1 MVTISVK
8 VKFGP
13 KRRGKTRQH
22 MRIGELSKLTDT
34 PARSLR
40 YYEEQELIVPRR
52 LPNGYREYDEYL
64 VNRVNQIRGLI
75 DSGLPTRIIKQI
87 LPCVDKTPTIHPSD
101 ATPELL
107 DILEFQRDRMNQR
120 IDCLTRNRD
129 AISNYIEVVSETIP
143 KSTTTSWTGSV

>member
-1 MVTISVK
+1 
-8 VKFGP
+8 
-13 KRRGKTRQH
+13 
-22 MRIGELSKLTDT
+22 MRIGELGKLTDT
-34 PARSLR
+34 PPRSLR

-64 VNRVNQIRGLI
+64 INRVNQIRGLI
-75 DSGLPTRIIKQI
+75 DSGLPTKIIKQI

-107 DILEFQRDRMNQR
+107 DILEVQRDRMNER

-129 AISNYIEVVSETIP
+129 AINNYIDVVAGTIS
-143 KSTTTSWTGSV
+143 KTTAASAA

>member
-1 MVTISVK
+1 
-8 VKFGP
+8 
-13 KRRGKTRQH
+13 

-40 YYEEQELIVPRR
+40 YYEEQELIIPRR
-52 LPNGYREYDEYL
+52 SANGYREYDEYL
-64 VNRVNQIRGLI
+64 INRVNQIRGLI
-75 DSGLPTRIIKQI
+75 DSGLPTKIIKQI

-107 DILEFQRDRMNQR
+107 VVLQVQRDRMNQR

-129 AISNYIEVVSETIP
+129 AISDYIGVVTETIEH
-143 KSTTTSWTGSV
+143 STAPGPA

>member
-1 MVTISVK
+1 
-8 VKFGP
+8 
-13 KRRGKTRQH
+13 

-40 YYEEQELIVPRR
+40 YYEEQELIIPRR
-52 LPNGYREYDEYL
+52 LANGYREYDEYL
-64 VNRVNQIRGLI
+64 INRVNQIRGLI
-75 DSGLPTRIIKQI
+75 DSGLPTKIIKQI

-107 DILEFQRDRMNQR
+107 VVLQMQRDRMNQR

-129 AISNYIEVVSETIP
+129 AISDYIGVVTETIAQ
-143 KSTTTSWTGSV
+143 STAASPA

>member
-1 MVTISVK
+1 
-8 VKFGP
+8 
-13 KRRGKTRQH
+13 

-40 YYEEQELIVPRR
+40 YYEEQELIIPRR
-52 LPNGYREYDEYL
+52 LANGYREYDEYL
-64 VNRVNQIRGLI
+64 INRVNQIRGLI
-75 DSGLPTRIIKQI
+75 DSGLPTKIIKQI

-107 DILEFQRDRMNQR
+107 VVLQVQRDRMNQR

-129 AISNYIEVVSETIP
+129 AISDYIGVVTETIAQ
-143 KSTTTSWTGSV
+143 STAASPA

>member
-1 MVTISVK
+1 
-8 VKFGP
+8 
-13 KRRGKTRQH
+13 

-40 YYEEQELIVPRR
+40 YYEEQELIIPRR
-52 LPNGYREYDEYL
+52 LANGYREYDEYL
-64 VNRVNQIRGLI
+64 INRVNQIRGLI
-75 DSGLPTRIIKQI
+75 DSGLPTKIIKQI

-107 DILEFQRDRMNQR
+107 AVLQVQRDRMNQR

-129 AISNYIEVVSETIP
+129 AISGYIGVVTETISQ
-143 KSTTTSWTGSV
+143 STVPGSA